1 MSRHGN
7 LLTYVSFAIVGILL
21 SYNTNF
27 FQVEEVRAD
36 QVKPLDLPALKFD
49 PKGNLSLE
57 IDLNKGVSN
66 VKSDMPIANIDVT
79 INHPTK
85 IVEKVV
91 KKQVEVKSQKCQKT
105 LKVKK
110 QTVKV
115 VQKAKAIQVIC
126 KKHTNYKS
134 KASLYNQKI

>member
-49 PKGNLSLE
+49 PKNNLSLE

-66 VKSDMPIANIDVT
+66 VKIDVT
-79 INHPTK
+79 TNHPTK

-91 KKQVEVKSQKCQKT
+91 KKPVKERKEYETKT
-105 LKVKK
+105 EYLE
-110 QTVKV
+110 KV
-115 VQKAKAIQVIC
+115 VMFTLPTPRFHVPDVQIP
-126 KKHTNYKS
+126 KS
-134 KASLYNQKI
+134 VER